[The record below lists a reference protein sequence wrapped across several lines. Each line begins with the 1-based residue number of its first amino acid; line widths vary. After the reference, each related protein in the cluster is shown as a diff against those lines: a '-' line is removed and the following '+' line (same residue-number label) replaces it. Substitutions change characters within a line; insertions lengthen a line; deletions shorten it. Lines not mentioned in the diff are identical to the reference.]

1 MGKRRKREMHF
12 DAGSNLEGRRMV
24 LCGMP
29 IGDSIPE
36 ATGHP
41 FVPWAYTTVEP
52 GEVTCELCQK
62 RLRDGE
68 GQ

>member
-1 MGKRRKREMHF
+1 
-12 DAGSNLEGRRMV
+12 MV

-29 IGDSIPE
+29 IGNSVPE
-36 ATGHP
+36 ATGSP
-41 FVPWAYTTVEP
+41 FVPWAYTTADPE
-52 GEVTCELCQK
+52 EVTCGLCQK